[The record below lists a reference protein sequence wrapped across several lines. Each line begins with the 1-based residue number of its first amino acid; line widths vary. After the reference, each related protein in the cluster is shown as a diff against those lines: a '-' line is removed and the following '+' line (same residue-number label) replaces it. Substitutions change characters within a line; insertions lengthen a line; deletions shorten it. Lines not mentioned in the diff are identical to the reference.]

1 MSRNDSKELIKE
13 SAINLLFVEGKF
25 DTTSEDIADL
35 AGVKRPLIYYYFK
48 SVEELIVVILEE
60 SKTERDQLIFDVLN
74 EDSTLNEKLDKIFDL
89 HLTYTTKYPFRQ
101 VYIATHSNLSNS
113 AKFLQSIDYQNI
125 IRLQSLF
132 EEGIKENLLRI
143 KDSKQAVLLLLSFLN
158 YPLLMRSLG
167 AKVLTTSFDEYQKL
181 LTERKTTFIN
191 LLFND

>member
-60 SKTERDQLIFDVLN
+60 SKTERDQLIFDVLI

-113 AKFLQSIDYQNI
+113 ANFLQSIDYQNI
-125 IRLQSLF
+125 LMLQSLF
-132 EEGIKENLLRI
+132 EKGIKENLLRI

>member
-113 AKFLQSIDYQNI
+113 ANFLQSIDYQNI
-125 IRLQSLF
+125 LMLQSLF
-132 EEGIKENLLRI
+132 EKGIKENLLRI

-167 AKVLTTSFDEYQKL
+167 AKVLTTSFEEYKKL

>member
-113 AKFLQSIDYQNI
+113 ANFLQSIDYQNI
-125 IRLQSLF
+125 LMLQSLF
-132 EEGIKENLLRI
+132 EKGIKENLLRI